1 MRSLIATLAAVGA
14 VFAALTAASSA
25 AAASGS
31 GSASCL
37 RGNWV
42 ASQGETNRVLRAL
55 IPNGGFEATGRLYMI
70 FRDGAFQYGSRQ
82 LVLEGT
88 FGEITM
94 IARGR
99 FYTLAPYT
107 ARAGVFTTRAG
118 ESHIDWGRMTGSK
131 AGRSYTV
138 DGPPPSTTSIPGGP
152 TPFQCRGSTLKVR
165 LPRIASTGWIT
176 LQRGTP

>member
-55 IPNGGFEATGRLYMI
+55 IPTGGFEATGRLYMI

-82 LVLEGT
+82 PRAPGHVRRH
-88 FGEITM
+88 
-94 IARGR
+94 AR
-99 FYTLAPYT
+99 
-107 ARAGVFTTRAG
+107 
-118 ESHIDWGRMTGSK
+118 
-131 AGRSYTV
+131 
-138 DGPPPSTTSIPGGP
+138 
-152 TPFQCRGSTLKVR
+152 
-165 LPRIASTGWIT
+165 
-176 LQRGTP
+176 

>member
-14 VFAALTAASSA
+14 VFAALTPASSA

-31 GSASCL
+31 GSAACL

-55 IPNGGFEATGRLYMI
+55 IPTGGFEATGRLYMI
-70 FRDGAFQYGSRQ
+70 FRDGAFQYGSRS
-82 LVLEGT
+82 LVLQNTVGDMRLT
-88 FGEITM
+88 
-94 IARGR
+94 ARGM

-107 ARAGVFTTRAG
+107 AQRGLFTTRSG
-118 ESHIDWGRMTGSK
+118 EYHIEWGRWAGSK
-131 AGRSYTV
+131 GGRTFSV
-138 DGPPPSTTSIPGGP
+138 AGPPPQTRRIPGGP

-165 LPRIASTGWIT
+165 LPTFASLSWIT